1 MMPSEVAL
9 DHQLG
14 KPYMSMLSWPG
25 EGCVTDIS
33 SIHSLGRLS
42 PKMFPAEKQPT
53 KGESLVTREDEGFVV
68 GQSSLPELK
77 RAASVPIPVRP
88 MAAKYSTGP
97 AKPVFKIELPS
108 IHSFGTPLFLR
119 DLKSSP
125 TISEIAMNGHV
136 STLSNPRHYS
146 CATEDPAK
154 SLSTPPPEGFL
165 PCKMA
170 SANKGCRDTA
180 VGKGSGGS
188 IDQVQGQPID
198 SESPE
203 STDPGSASNMP
214 ESQPAADANEGAD
227 TTTSPP
233 RGVFVGT
240 GRAGSYLDK
249 AIEVVLSEIPN
260 EESYGNAIRVLSHAL
275 PCPAAESHGGPPNTA
290 YSTLIAA
297 IQTKLESHQSS
308 FISVIHAVPSRF
320 SLANLPT
327 SPPGTPNSSIGPG
340 VNSTIPEDYFN
351 MRGVFSSA
359 VPVANHHELY
369 GPATNTP
376 VPSSPCLAVPP
387 ASISIAILERLIPP
401 SNVQESFDLFAQTGP
416 SVLLNRLIEL
426 SPRKGTLVF
435 IYPTKAGSTTFASRY
450 LGPILDPVLRTMINS
465 HSLSADIAVDLGRID
480 AVEHL
485 LSYEGMKRKINMLL
499 EKLNR
504 GSNPSNGL
512 NYSLVYSSKE
522 SVHIDRHVWA
532 EWFLQQETPRFRH
545 VTTRYFQRAR
555 RLPEQPHVNYAVLTR
570 EIVEGITE
578 RKYNVGEQPGI
589 EDGIEVGVYVVRRG
603 A

>member
-1 MMPSEVAL
+1 MATR
-9 DHQLG
+9 
-14 KPYMSMLSWPG
+14 Y
-25 EGCVTDIS
+25 
-33 SIHSLGRLS
+33 
-42 PKMFPAEKQPT
+42 PT
-53 KGESLVTREDEGFVV
+53 GLV
-68 GQSSLPELK
+68 
-77 RAASVPIPVRP
+77 
-88 MAAKYSTGP
+88 M
-97 AKPVFKIELPS
+97 PVFKIELPS
-108 IHSFGTPLFLR
+108 IHSYCTPLSLQGG
-119 DLKSSP
+119 LKSSP
-125 TISEIAMNGHV
+125 TISETATNGHV
-136 STLSNPRHYS
+136 STQSLSRHYS
-146 CATEDPAK
+146 LATEDCAK
-154 SLSTPPPEGFL
+154 SLPTPPPEGFL
-165 PCKMA
+165 PCKTA
-170 SANKGCRDTA
+170 SANKGCRDTT
-180 VGKGSGGS
+180 VEKESGGS

-203 STDPGSASNMP
+203 SADPGSASNMP
-214 ESQPAADANEGAD
+214 ESQSTADANEGAD
-227 TTTSPP
+227 TTTLPP
-233 RGVFVGT
+233 GEGFVDT

-290 YSTLIAA
+290 YSTLVTA
-297 IQTKLESHQSS
+297 IQTKLESHQSL

-376 VPSSPCLAVPP
+376 VPSSPSLAVPP

-401 SNVQESFDLFAQTGP
+401 SNVQELFDLFAQTGP

-426 SPRKGTLVF
+426 SPRKGMLLF

-450 LGPILDPVLRTMINS
+450 LGPILDPVLRTMVNS
-465 HSLSADIAVDLGRID
+465 HSLSADIAVDLGRIE

-485 LSYEGMKRKINMLL
+485 LSYEGMKRKINTLL

-504 GSNPSNGL
+504 GSNPSNGS

-522 SVHIDRHVWA
+522 SVQIDRHVWA

-578 RKYNVGEQPGI
+578 RKYNAGEEPGI

-603 A
+603 V